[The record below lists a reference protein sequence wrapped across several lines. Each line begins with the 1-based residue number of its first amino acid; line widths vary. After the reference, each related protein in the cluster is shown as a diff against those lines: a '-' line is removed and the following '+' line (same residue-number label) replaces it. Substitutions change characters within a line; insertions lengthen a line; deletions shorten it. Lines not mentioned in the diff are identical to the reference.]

1 MIETSPEV
9 PMAGVAM
16 TAIGVAVV
24 RVLESGRPDRLYDD
38 PLARD
43 FVEAARR
50 GFRATE
56 EGGQRWTRL
65 EALAATFF
73 EGRTVSVRLVDDQ
86 VAAAVAQECRQIVV
100 LGAGLDTRA
109 YRMGL
114 TADVRFFE
122 LDLPELFA
130 FKEPI
135 LARAQAMPTCDRSAV
150 AVDLRADWAAALCA
164 NGFRPEL
171 PTCWVDEGV
180 LAYLPRGDAL
190 RLGET
195 LSELSAPGSRF
206 GLIQFAVDENRK
218 EYSELRRLVRA
229 EGEGERRPGGLGSDA
244 EQWLRD
250 RGWQTTFRSWAELVA
265 PFARP
270 AAEHNPGVG
279 LIVAVRG

>member
-1 MIETSPEV
+1 MAETKPEV
-9 PMAGVAM
+9 PMVGVAM

-24 RVLESGRPDRLYDD
+24 RVLESERADRLYDD
-38 PLARD
+38 PLARV

-50 GFRATE
+50 GFHATE
-56 EGGQRWTRL
+56 DGEQRWTRL
-65 EALAATFF
+65 EALAAAFF

-86 VAAAVAQECRQIVV
+86 VAEAVARRCRQVVV

-114 TADVRFFE
+114 PADIRFFE

-135 LARAQAMPTCDRSAV
+135 LAGVRAAPTCDRRAV
-150 AVDLRADWAAALCA
+150 AVDLRADWATALRA

-180 LAYLPRGDAL
+180 LAYLSRADAL

-206 GLIQFAVDENRK
+206 GLIQFAVDENPT
-218 EYSELRRLVRA
+218 EYRELRRLVRA
-229 EGEGERRPGGLGSDA
+229 GQEGERRPGGLGPDA
-244 EQWLRD
+244 ERWLRD
-250 RGWQTTFRSWAELVA
+250 HGWHTTFRDWAELVA

-279 LIVAVRG
+279 LIVAVRD